1 MEGDK
6 KEQSVAV
13 QYVQYVPNQPYQ
25 EDEIDLKDLIKTI
38 MKRKYFIIT
47 FTMIITLLAAIYA
60 FLQTP
65 IYEINSNLK
74 VGYISNSNLIE
85 PKTMIEYIKGNFDNS
100 KNENKKFPQ
109 VDADIIKQT
118 NDLINIKIRAF
129 SNNEALAY
137 LDKILDYIHKEEDKK
152 ISFYKENIKSQI
164 KLLENQITEIEQQ
177 INALENQLK
186 TTKDPLLFQ
195 ILLLNTK
202 DYKNKILENKLKITE
217 LNFQLSPLRIT
228 KTDTIGKVLT
238 YKNPKKPNKILIITV
253 AFVTGIFLS
262 IFIIFFIDFAK
273 NFKEE

>member
-195 ILLLNTK
+195 ILLSNTK

>member
-1 MEGDK
+1 MEMDK

-60 FLQTP
+60 FLKTP

-74 VGYISNSNLIE
+74 VGYIINSNSIE

-164 KLLENQITEIEQQ
+164 KLLEIQITEIEQQ

-186 TTKDPLLFQ
+186 TTKNPLLFQ
-195 ILLLNTK
+195 ILLSHTK
-202 DYKNKILENKLKITE
+202 DYQIKILENKLKITD

>member
-1 MEGDK
+1 MDK

-60 FLQTP
+60 FLKTP

-74 VGYISNSNLIE
+74 VGYIINSNSIE

-164 KLLENQITEIEQQ
+164 KLLEIQITEIEQQ

-186 TTKDPLLFQ
+186 TTKNPLLFQ
-195 ILLLNTK
+195 ILLSHTK
-202 DYKNKILENKLKITE
+202 DYQIKILENKLKITD

>member
-1 MEGDK
+1 MDK

-60 FLQTP
+60 FLKTP

-74 VGYISNSNLIE
+74 VGYIINSNSIE

-129 SNNEALAY
+129 SNDEALAY

-164 KLLENQITEIEQQ
+164 KLLEIQITEIEQQ

-186 TTKDPLLFQ
+186 TTKNPLLFQ
-195 ILLLNTK
+195 ILLSHTK
-202 DYKNKILENKLKITE
+202 DYQIKILENKLKITD